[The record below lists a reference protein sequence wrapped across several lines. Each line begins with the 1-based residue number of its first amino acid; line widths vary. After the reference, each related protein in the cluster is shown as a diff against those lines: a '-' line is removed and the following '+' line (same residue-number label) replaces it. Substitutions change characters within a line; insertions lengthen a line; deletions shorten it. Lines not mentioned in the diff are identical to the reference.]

1 MDDFAI
7 AALDAKTANI
17 LLDMLDD
24 KLTIPIKRQG
34 YLDMYN
40 GIDISQTR
48 DYIKISCKLFVEKS
62 CEKYL
67 TTWMNNYM
75 ISATRP
81 TPLPSDPNWLK
92 KFNNATGDPNKKIQA
107 KLAKNMKM
115 AYWSGVGE
123 IIWAMTTCCPD
134 LA

>member
-1 MDDFAI
+1 
-7 AALDAKTANI
+7 
-17 LLDMLDD
+17 
-24 KLTIPIKRQG
+24 
-34 YLDMYN
+34 MYN

-62 CEKYL
+62 WENYL
-67 TTWMNNYM
+67 ETWINNYM
-75 ISATRP
+75 ISATCP

-92 KFNNATGDPNKKIQA
+92 RFNNATGDSDKKIQT
-107 KLAKNMKM
+107 KLAKDMKM

-123 IIWAMTTCCPD
+123 IIRAMTTCYPD